1 MTRQGQLILAST
13 VVAALFA
20 STAFVPPLSANNA
33 PVRQTVFTIADQDG
47 YGTSECLE
55 RPGGCGKLIAD
66 GFCESKGFKG
76 SVFHRKADPD
86 DVTGS
91 IASEKKPPTKE
102 PRVFVV
108 GCR

>member
-1 MTRQGQLILAST
+1 IVLAAT
-13 VVAALFA
+13 VCALLA
-20 STAFVPPLSANNA
+20 TSAFVLPLRANNVQA
-33 PVRQTVFTIADQDG
+33 RQTIFTIADQDG

-55 RPGGCGKLIAD
+55 KPGGCGKLIAD

-76 SVFHRKADPD
+76 SSFHRKADAD

-91 IASEKKPPTKE
+91 IASEKKTPVREHK
-102 PRVFVV
+102 VFVV